1 MHSVYSAKGGYF
13 LPKCSS
19 RFNARFLHSVK
30 VSRLSSIPTREVSS
44 KNTRFVP
51 SGSVDSGIVYMNYS
65 KKSHGKCYLD
75 KVVHHDNSI
84 LLYEE

>member
-1 MHSVYSAKGGYF
+1 MYSVYATQSRCF

-19 RFNARFLHSVK
+19 RLNARFLHSVK

-51 SGSVDSGIVYMNYS
+51 SGSVDSGIVYINYR
-65 KKSHGKCYLD
+65 KKLNGIS
-75 KVVHHDNSI
+75 
-84 LLYEE
+84 